1 MACQTNIFPASS
13 VPIWRGTL
21 DHFAEGQGEHY
32 VLLNKSEEHIS
43 PISLGNSTSKTSV
56 LEKKTERDMTRHQS
70 ENRIPSGMNNRTQEL
85 TSKFQVMEFLF
96 LSTL

>member
-1 MACQTNIFPASS
+1 MACHTNIFPASS

-21 DHFAEGQGEHY
+21 DHFAEGQGGHY

-56 LEKKTERDMTRHQS
+56 LEKKTERDS
-70 ENRIPSGMNNRTQEL
+70 KWNSKWNRIPSGMNNRTQEL
-85 TSKFQVMEFLF
+85 TSKFQVMQFLF